1 MGFSDVVSRM
11 RAGSLRRSPAAQS
24 PVLQPSDPE
33 KAGVGHLDPSSTI
46 SEKAL
51 LEAQA
56 GNGGSLVSKGST
68 HAASR
73 DNPVTRHRA
82 THHVVR
88 TVPTW
93 VQSLGDYDTDPTNP
107 TLPLLQ
113 PGVPRVQIAS
123 HHFNVPQK
131 SQGRSEP
138 WADRLDHPEQTW
150 RAWPSNETV
159 GQHGSRW
166 EAFMK
171 ASAYPA
177 TSSEEGE
184 VVTEE
189 WLVQNGADYSRP
201 WLAGAEEEDV
211 ENARSFKVRRKVW
224 WKRIRHTIIRSPL
237 IPLVIRSIVWMF
249 SAIALSL
256 GAYLS
261 KISGEE
267 DTYTNDTSAIMAIV
281 VDAVAL
287 LYLLYITYD
296 EYTGKPLGL
305 RSAGAKMRLIF
316 LDLFFIVFDSANLSL
331 AFQVAGDLCGRA
343 ESTTCKLQ
351 NALASVLL
359 IALIAWLL
367 TFAISVLR

>member
-1 MGFSDVVSRM
+1 MVLSGVVSRM
-11 RAGSLRRSPAAQS
+11 RAGSLLRSPG
-24 PVLQPSDPE
+24 LQPSDLE
-33 KAGVGHLDPSSTI
+33 KTGIGHSDPKPTL
-46 SEKAL
+46 SEKGP

-56 GNGGSLVSKGST
+56 GNGESPISKGIT
-68 HAASR
+68 QAASR
-73 DNPVTRHRA
+73 DHPETRHRA

-93 VQSLGDYDTDPTNP
+93 VQSLGDYDKDPTNP
-107 TLPLLQ
+107 TIPFLQ
-113 PGVPRVQIAS
+113 SGMPRVQIAS
-123 HHFNVPQK
+123 HHFNIPQR
-131 SQGRSEP
+131 SQGRTEP
-138 WADRLDHPEQTW
+138 WANRLNHSEPAW
-150 RAWPSNETV
+150 RAWPSNGSV

-177 TSSEEGE
+177 ISSEGGE

-189 WLVQNGADYSRP
+189 WLAQNGADFSRP
-201 WLAGAEEEDV
+201 WLAGAEEEDI
-211 ENARSFKVRRKVW
+211 ENSKSFKVRRKVW

-249 SAIALSL
+249 SATALIL
-256 GAYLS
+256 GALLYHKSRS
-261 KISGEE
+261 KGGKF
-267 DTYTNDTSAIMAIV
+267 TNVTSAMMAIV
-281 VDAVAL
+281 IDAVAL

-316 LDLFFIVFDSANLSL
+316 LDLFFIVFESANLSL
-331 AFQVAGDLCGRA
+331 AFQVVGALCGFVDKD
-343 ESTTCKLQ
+343 TCRLQ
-351 NALASVLL
+351 NGLASVLL

>member
-1 MGFSDVVSRM
+1 MGFSGVVSRM
-11 RAGSLRRSPAAQS
+11 RAGSLLRSPL
-24 PVLQPSDPE
+24 LQPSDLEKE
-33 KAGVGHLDPSSTI
+33 KAGIGHPDLGPTL
-46 SEKAL
+46 SEKAP

-56 GNGGSLVSKGST
+56 GNGGSLISKGSSW
-68 HAASR
+68 AAPR
-73 DNPVTRHRA
+73 DNPGTQQRA

-93 VQSLGDYDTDPTNP
+93 VQSFGNYDTNPTNP
-107 TLPLLQ
+107 TIPFLQ
-113 PGVPRVQIAS
+113 SGVPRVQIAS

-131 SQGRSEP
+131 AQGRSEP
-138 WADRLDHPEQTW
+138 WANRLENSEQAW
-150 RAWPSNETV
+150 RAWPSNESV

-177 TSSEEGE
+177 ISSEGGE

-189 WLVQNGADYSRP
+189 WLAQNGADYSRP

-211 ENARSFKVRRKVW
+211 ENARSFKVKRKVW

-237 IPLVIRSIVWMF
+237 VPLVIRSIVWMF
-249 SAIALSL
+249 SAIALVL
-256 GAYLS
+256 GVILYHS
-261 KISGEE
+261 MSDE
-267 DTYTNDTSAIMAIV
+267 DGTYTNVTSATMAIV

-331 AFQVAGDLCGRA
+331 AFQVVGDLCGLA
-343 ESTTCKLQ
+343 DENTCKLQ
-351 NALASVLL
+351 NTLASVLL